1 MAQQGVTQAGAGNH
15 DFARTG
21 RMAIYGG
28 GSCSTHMPYTSSI
41 RTLTDP
47 PLSSHLRSGSDIM
60 VQVPRHQNMSPQ
72 QEFRNYSPGSS

>member
-28 GSCSTHMPYTSSI
+28 GFCPPFMPNTSFI
-41 RTLTDP
+41 WILTDP

-72 QEFRNYSPGSS
+72 QKRGNYSPGCS